1 MTFPA
6 HLLFPLASSVGYV
19 IAVLLVK
26 RSSAYGVGL
35 WRTTFVSNLTMAI
48 CFSPLW
54 LLGGTGQPAALLWQP
69 AVAGALFFLGQACT
83 FWAMSGDVSVATPVL
98 GLKILMVA
106 LGSALILSD
115 PVPIKWW
122 VAAGL
127 STLAIALLNATGR
140 KDRRKVSTTV
150 IAAALAAFL
159 YAMSDIVVQK
169 WTPAWGAGRFLPLMF
184 GSLALY
190 SFGLIP
196 LFRAPLHTIPA
207 AGWRWLAPGSVVL
220 AGQSASMAYVL
231 GVHGDATAVNIVY
244 SSCGLWS
251 VAAVWLIG
259 HWFSNT
265 EGEVGGPAMRR
276 RLMGALLMLAAI
288 GLVIF

>member
-1 MTFPA
+1 
-6 HLLFPLASSVGYV
+6 
-19 IAVLLVK
+19 
-26 RSSAYGVGL
+26 
-35 WRTTFVSNLTMAI
+35 
-48 CFSPLW
+48 
-54 LLGGTGQPAALLWQP
+54 
-69 AVAGALFFLGQACT
+69 
-83 FWAMSGDVSVATPVL
+83 MSGDVSVATPVL